1 MLHLPFNA
9 HRYFSEPISGT
20 KHIIFKLYKRFL
32 NFTRKLESCS
42 KPVVKN
48 LFRIVQDD
56 CRTTT
61 DQNLIRLMLNARKS
75 YIAAPENSDWRFN
88 IVNEL
93 IQCKF
98 GELRVPNFDV
108 NELYEI
114 VNTVSTSWYIYICI
128 KPLFVRINKNNFYF
142 TALNCPKIIPSNE
155 RCLIGPPHKVWKGPL
170 NSHPLV
176 LPLVRPLLGY

>member
-1 MLHLPFNA
+1 MRKMLHLPFNE
-9 HRYFSEPISGT
+9 HRYLSEPISGT

-61 DQNLIRLMLNARKS
+61 DQNLRRLMRNARKS
-75 YIAAPENSDWRFN
+75 YIAAPENSHWRFN

-98 GELRVPNFDV
+98 GKLRVRQ
-108 NELYEI
+108 
-114 VNTVSTSWYIYICI
+114 
-128 KPLFVRINKNNFYF
+128 RI
-142 TALNCPKIIPSNE
+142 I
-155 RCLIGPPHKVWKGPL
+155 
-170 NSHPLV
+170 
-176 LPLVRPLLGY
+176 